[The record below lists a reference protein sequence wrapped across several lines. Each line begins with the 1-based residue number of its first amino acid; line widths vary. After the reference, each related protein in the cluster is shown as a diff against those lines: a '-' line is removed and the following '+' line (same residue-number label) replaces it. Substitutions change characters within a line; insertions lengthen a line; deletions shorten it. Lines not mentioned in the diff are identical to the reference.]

1 MHESP
6 EKIAAMEWYQQ
17 ARFGMFIH
25 WGMYS
30 DATGSWNRKRIE
42 EGDGPKVAE
51 WITFAFKIS
60 REEYREYAKNFNP
73 DKSFAV
79 NIARLAKATGMNYV
93 VITSK
98 HHDGCGL
105 FDSAH
110 SDFDIADSTPYGGDL
125 IKEL

>member
-30 DATGSWNRKRIE
+30 DAAGSWNGKRIE

-51 WITFAFKIS
+51 WIMFAFKIS